1 LYECVRCRA
10 GFAACN
16 IKSGKTVL
24 QFELDAKYQHV
35 IPDLAAI
42 TGKVVTLD
50 VSTDQ
55 QVIFVHDQTGEITDE
70 PLPLGEPA
78 EDAGP
83 DEEPAEGGEP
93 GEELSEASGSVT
105 QTDATGPDEWVDEEE
120 R

>member
-42 TGKVVTLD
+42 TGK
-50 VSTDQ
+50 
-55 QVIFVHDQTGEITDE
+55 
-70 PLPLGEPA
+70 PLPLGEPV

-93 GEELSEASGSVT
+93 GEELSEADETDG
-105 QTDATGPDEWVDEEE
+105 QTDAAGPDEWLDEEE